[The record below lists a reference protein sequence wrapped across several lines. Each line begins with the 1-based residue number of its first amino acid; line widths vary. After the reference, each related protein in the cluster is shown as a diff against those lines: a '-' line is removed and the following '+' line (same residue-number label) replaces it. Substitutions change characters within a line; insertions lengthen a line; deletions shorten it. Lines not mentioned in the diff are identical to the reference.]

1 MLLTSD
7 RVDVPITCG
16 VVYPR
21 VVLPVAADQW
31 TPMRR
36 RAVLSHELA
45 HVKRFDAATQWI
57 AFAASVV
64 CWFNPL
70 IWYAVRQMRFERERA
85 CDDFV
90 LASGARAS
98 EYASDLLDIVSSF
111 GNSEK
116 YHVALAM
123 ARRSQFEG
131 RLLALL
137 DPALD
142 HKFLS
147 RRALATVT
155 VLTLAVVLPV
165 AAARLAQEPV
175 QQQASS
181 VGTQVNQ
188 PVSDTIKLQDQH
200 TQPSST
206 QISASI
212 ALHDQDTSTDASRPV
227 EQASPAPSAPTSPA
241 PPAVPAPAPSA
252 PDMSGPAP
260 APASAPQAAPS
271 PGPTAAPASV
281 PAPAAPT
288 RSFNSGQFAPCENAK
303 QRTISRHEDDSS
315 KRWDVTVRGDDCSVT
330 MRAEGDVRFKPD
342 FSGVESISSG
352 GYLTI
357 KSSLRGETNDLDV
370 RPTSSGLTY
379 AYTRNGSRMQMDA
392 AAQEWFKNF
401 LIELDR
407 SSAFAVDTR
416 LPQLLAQGGPAR
428 VLQETAKMGDYARSV
443 YVAALMK
450 RAQLSPV
457 DAREVIRQ
465 AAATSS
471 DYYSAQMLMAI
482 ADKFSLDDKNI
493 GDPFVAAIDH
503 LQSDYYHEQVL
514 LRFLDKSQSISRS
527 QADALLR
534 SATHIKSDY
543 YVTQVLQRM
552 VEKHLIAQNGWPSY
566 LDAAQKIESDYY
578 RSEVLRTVM
587 TSYSGDPAIVER
599 GLLAAEKIGSDYYK
613 LEVLRAAKDRFKIE
627 GGVRDAYLR
636 VARSIQSDT
645 YRNQALAGL
654 VSGGVL

>member
-57 AFAASVV
+57 AFASTVL

-70 IWYAVRQMRFERERA
+70 VWYAVRQMRFERERA

-147 RRALATVT
+147 RRALAIVT

-165 AAARLAQEPV
+165 AAARLAQAPA
-175 QQQASS
+175 QQVSS
-181 VGTQVNQ
+181 SGGTQVPQ
-188 PVSDTIKLQDQH
+188 AVSDSIKLQDQH
-200 TQPSST
+200 SQPGSGQREST
-206 QISASI
+206 VSASI
-212 ALHDQDTSTDASRPV
+212 TLPDQDSQTDSSRPV
-227 EQASPAPSAPTSPA
+227 QQSSPAPSAPQSPA
-241 PPAVPAPAPSA
+241 AAPAPAPRSST
-252 PDMSGPAP
+252 PDLARPTPAP
-260 APASAPQAAPS
+260 APA
-271 PGPTAAPASV
+271 ASSM
-281 PAPAAPT
+281 PAPAASAH
-288 RSFNSGQFAPCENAK
+288 SFNSGQFAPCENAK
-303 QRTISRHEDDSS
+303 QRIISRHEDDSS
-315 KRWDVTVRGDDCSVT
+315 KRWDVTIRGDNCDVT
-330 MRAEGDVRFKPD
+330 MHAEGDVRFKPD
-342 FSGVESISSG
+342 FSGVESLSSG
-352 GYLTI
+352 GYVTI

-370 RPTSSGLTY
+370 RPTSSGLTF
-379 AYTRNGSRMQMDA
+379 AYSRNGSRMQMDA
-392 AAQEWFKNF
+392 AAQEWLKNF
-401 LIELDR
+401 LVELDR
-407 SSAFAVDTR
+407 SSAFAVESR
-416 LPQLLAQGGPAR
+416 LPQLLAQGGPSR
-428 VLQETAKMGDYARSV
+428 VLQETASMADYARSV
-443 YVAALMK
+443 YVLELVK
-450 RAQLSPV
+450 RAQLSPA

-465 AAATSS
+465 AAATTS

-482 ADKFSLDDKNI
+482 SDKFSLDDKNI
-493 GDPFVAAIDH
+493 GDPFLAAIDH

-514 LRFLDKSQSISRS
+514 LRFLDKAQSISRS

-543 YVTQVLQRM
+543 YLTEVLQHM

-578 RSEVLRTVM
+578 RSQVLRSVM
-587 TSYSGDPAIVER
+587 TSYSGDPVIIER
-599 GLLAAEKIGSDYYK
+599 GLLAAEKISSDYYK

-636 VARSIQSDT
+636 VARTIQSDT

-654 VSGGVL
+654 VSSGVL